1 MSARRKRICLGR
13 CSGRAQSRVQC
24 RASRSRAVGTCDDL
38 RLAGLKLIFLAISSA
53 MPLLSLS
60 RRGDWWKDAE
70 ILMLRHR
77 LAVALGERPVVPCV
91 RPGPFGE
98 KRPLIIRTGW
108 VVRPPSRQPP
118 SALVPG

>member
-1 MSARRKRICLGR
+1 
-13 CSGRAQSRVQC
+13 
-24 RASRSRAVGTCDDL
+24 
-38 RLAGLKLIFLAISSA
+38 
-53 MPLLSLS
+53 LS

-98 KRPLIIRTGW
+98 KMTFDNPNGLGG
-108 VVRPPSRQPP
+108 PPS
-118 SALVPG
+118 